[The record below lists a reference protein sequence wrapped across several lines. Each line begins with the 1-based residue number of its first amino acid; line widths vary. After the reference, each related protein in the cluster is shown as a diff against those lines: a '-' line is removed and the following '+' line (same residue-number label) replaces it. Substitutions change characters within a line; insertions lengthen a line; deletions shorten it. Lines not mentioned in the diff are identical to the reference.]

1 MKVVQLAEQVLEI
14 QFATFPSE
22 QLSRQLR
29 QLKQQLEMLQPA
41 GFQECLPAYTTLTV
55 FFQGEVHVMKDAL
68 TEIWKQLDQVLLPEP
83 HIHQIPVCYAPEF
96 ALDMPE
102 VCFHT
107 GLKASEV
114 IELHSSITYTVQ
126 MLGFMPGFPYLSGLD
141 ARLIVPRKNVPRLK
155 VQAGSVGLAG
165 QQTGIYPLDLP
176 GGWQIIGRTSVQ
188 LFDLLRTPPMLFTAG
203 DGIKFEPV
211 LSL

>member
-1 MKVVQLAEQVLEI
+1 MVRLAEQVLEV
-14 QFATFPSE
+14 QFAPVPSGN
-22 QLSRQLR
+22 LTRQIR
-29 QLKQQLEMLQPA
+29 QLKQQLEILQPA

-55 FFQGEVHVMKDAL
+55 FFQGEAHFMKDAL

-83 HIHQIPVCYAPEF
+83 RIHQIPVCYVPEF
-96 ALDMPE
+96 ALDMQE
-102 VCFHT
+102 VCFYT
-107 GLKASEV
+107 GLTAAEV
-114 IELHSSITYTVQ
+114 IEIHSSSTYTVQ

-155 VQAGSVGLAG
+155 VSAGSVGLAG

-188 LFDLLRTPPMLFTAG
+188 LFDLQKTHPVLLTAG
-203 DGIKFEPV
+203 DVLRFEPV
-211 LSL
+211 VSL